1 MDQQKMIRILE
12 QELVV
17 ALGCTEPV
25 AIALASAT
33 AKKYI
38 KKPVQEIIVQVSGNI
53 LKNAKAVGI
62 PGMKSTGIDFATAI
76 GFVAGNPDKKLEV
89 LENLTAED
97 ETEAL
102 KLIQTGRI
110 NVAIAESPKKL
121 YIEITAKSDEE
132 QVKVVIADNHSN
144 ITLIE
149 VNGKAIYQGGCENI
163 GIVSDQDSLE
173 EINIAEVFEFITKV
187 DLGQLDL
194 VKKSIEL
201 NKAIGLEGLE
211 NPYGLSVGKTIR
223 ENVEN
228 GYLSDDLAT
237 RAMSLAAAGSDA
249 RMAGSTMPVMA
260 NTGSGNQGIAV
271 TLPVV
276 AVAEK
281 LNVDQDTMIRAV
293 ALSHLLTIHI
303 KSKFGRLSA
312 LCGVTAAGMGASG
325 AIAFLLG
332 GGLIEVEAAVQN
344 TIGNITGMICDG
356 AKAGCAMKVS
366 TCSNV
371 AVQSALLAMNQKK
384 IQATDGFIHNN
395 VEKSIES
402 FCKLGN
408 QGTLQTDQLILE
420 LMLETKE

>member
-1 MDQQKMIRILE
+1 MNHQKMINILE
-12 QELVV
+12 QELVI

-38 KKPVQEIIVQVSGNI
+38 TSPVTDIQVKVSGNI

-62 PGMKSTGIDFATAI
+62 PGMNSTGIDFAAAI
-76 GFVAGNPDKKLEV
+76 GFIAGNPDKKLEV
-89 LENLTAED
+89 LESVTLKD
-97 ETEAL
+97 EELAIQ
-102 KLIQTGRI
+102 LIQKGLI
-110 NVAIAESPKKL
+110 KVSISESPKKL
-121 YIEITAKSDEE
+121 YIEILVTAEKET
-132 QVKVVIADNHSN
+132 VKVIIADNHTN

-149 VNGKAIYQGGCENI
+149 INGKDVFKGGCEHI
-163 GIVSDQDSLE
+163 GILSDPDLLTGLTIS
-173 EINIAEVFEFITKV
+173 EIYDFINTV
-187 DLGQLDL
+187 DPEKLYL
-194 VKKSIEL
+194 VKRSIEL
-201 NKAIGLEGLE
+201 NKAIGLEGLA
-211 NPYGLSVGKTIR
+211 NSYGLEVGKTIK
-223 ENVEN
+223 ENVEK

-249 RMAGSTMPVMA
+249 RMAGSTLPVMA

-281 LNVDQDTMIRAV
+281 LNMSEDTMLRAV

-332 GGLIEVEAAVQN
+332 GQLQEIEAAVQN
-344 TIGNITGMICDG
+344 TIGNVTGMICDG

-384 IQATDGFIHNN
+384 IQSTDGFIHNN

-408 QGTLQTDQLILE
+408 HGTLQTDKLILE
-420 LMLETKE
+420 LMLEKKE

>member
-1 MDQQKMIRILE
+1 MDQQKIVNILE
-12 QELVV
+12 QELVI

-25 AIALASAT
+25 AIALAAAS
-33 AKKYI
+33 AKKYLSGQVEGLQV
-38 KKPVQEIIVQVSGNI
+38 KVSGNI

-62 PGMKSTGIDFATAI
+62 PGMKSTGIDFAAAI

-89 LENLTAED
+89 LENITDQD
-97 ETEAL
+97 EEIA
-102 KLIQTGRI
+102 KQLIQKGI
-110 NVAIAESPKKL
+110 ISVSISESPKKL
-121 YIEITAKSDEE
+121 YIEVVATSEIDTI
-132 QVKVVIADNHSN
+132 KVVIADNHTN
-144 ITLIE
+144 IESIE
-149 VNGKAIYQGGCENI
+149 RNGQLLYQGGCEHI
-163 GIVSDQDSLE
+163 GILSDPDLLTDLT
-173 EINIAEVFEFITKV
+173 ITTIFDFIKTV
-187 DLGQLDL
+187 QIDELYL

-201 NKAIGLEGLE
+201 NKAIGLEGLA
-211 NPYGLSVGKTIR
+211 NSYGLSVGKTIK
-223 ENVEN
+223 ENVEK

-281 LNVDQDTMIRAV
+281 LNVDEETMIRAV

-325 AIAFLLG
+325 AIAYLLG
-332 GGLIEVEAAVQN
+332 GELNEVEAAVQN
-344 TIGNITGMICDG
+344 TIGNVTGMICDG

-384 IQATDGFIHNN
+384 IQSTDGFIHNN

-408 QGTLQTDQLILE
+408 QGTLQTDKLILE
-420 LMLETKE
+420 LMLEEKE

>member
-1 MDQQKMIRILE
+1 MDHRNIVKIIE
-12 QELVV
+12 QELVI

-33 AKKYI
+33 AKKYLI
-38 KKPVQEIIVQVSGNI
+38 HSVQDIQVKVSGNI

-62 PGMKSTGIDFATAI
+62 PGMKSTGIDFAVAI
-76 GFVAGNPDKKLEV
+76 GFVAGNADKKLEV
-89 LENLTAED
+89 LENISPDKEI
-97 ETEAL
+97 EAL
-102 KLIQTGRI
+102 QLIQKGCI
-110 NVAIAESPKKL
+110 SLSIAESPKKL
-121 YIEITAKSDEE
+121 YIEIIAKSETE
-132 QVKVVIADNHSN
+132 TVKVVIADNHSN
-144 ITLIE
+144 ITIIE
-149 VNGKAIYQGGCENI
+149 VNEKVIFQGGCEHI
-163 GIVSDQDSLE
+163 GILSDQNSLE
-173 EINIAEVFEFITKV
+173 GLTIAEIYEFIRTV
-187 DLGQLDL
+187 NLDDLPL

-201 NKAIGLEGLE
+201 NKAIGLEGLA
-211 NPYGLSVGKTIR
+211 NSYGLSVGKTIK
-223 ENVEN
+223 ENVDK

-237 RAMSLAAAGSDA
+237 RAMALAAAGSDA
-249 RMAGSTMPVMA
+249 RMAGSTLPVMA

-276 AVAEK
+276 GVAEK

-325 AIAFLLG
+325 AITYLLG
-332 GGLIEVEAAVQN
+332 GELGEIEAAVQN
-344 TIGNITGMICDG
+344 TIGNVTGMICDG

-371 AVQSALLAMNQKK
+371 AVQSALLAMNNKK
-384 IQATDGFIHNN
+384 IQSTDGFIHNN

-420 LMLETKE
+420 LMLEEKE

>member
-1 MDQQKMIRILE
+1 MNQQKIINILE

-33 AKKYI
+33 AKKYL
-38 KKPVQEIIVQVSGNI
+38 KSSVVEIQVKVSGNI

-62 PGMKSTGIDFATAI
+62 PGMNSTGIDFAAAI

-89 LENLTAED
+89 LKDLTSDD
-97 ETEAL
+97 EILANQ
-102 KLIQTGRI
+102 LIQTGMI
-110 NVAIAESPKKL
+110 TVSIAETVKKL
-121 YIEITAKSDEE
+121 YIEIIVKAEKDT
-132 QVKVVIADNHSN
+132 VKVVIADNHSN

-149 VNGKAIYQGGCENI
+149 VNEKAIYHGGCENI
-163 GIVSDQDSLE
+163 GILSDPDSLSGLT
-173 EINIAEVFEFITKV
+173 IAEIFEFITTV
-187 DLGQLDL
+187 DPEALHLI
-194 VKKSIEL
+194 KKSIEL
-201 NKAIGLEGLE
+201 NKVIGLEGLA
-211 NPYGLSVGKTIR
+211 NSYGLSVGKTIK
-223 ENVEN
+223 ENVEK
-228 GYLSDDLAT
+228 GFLSDDLAT

-249 RMAGSTMPVMA
+249 RMAGSTLPVMA

-281 LNVDQDTMIRAV
+281 LNIKQDVMIRAV

-325 AIAFLLG
+325 AIAYLLG
-332 GGLIEVEAAVQN
+332 GGLTEVEAAVQN
-344 TIGNITGMICDG
+344 TIGNVTGMICDG

-371 AVQSALLAMNQKK
+371 AVQSALLAMNNKK
-384 IQATDGFIHNN
+384 IQSTDGFIHND

-420 LMLETKE
+420 LMLEEKV

>member
-1 MDQQKMIRILE
+1 MDQQKIFNILE

-33 AKKYI
+33 AKKYL
-38 KKPVQEIIVQVSGNI
+38 KSPVVEIQVKVSGNI

-62 PGMKSTGIDFATAI
+62 PGMNSTGIDFAAAI

-89 LENLTAED
+89 LVDLTSDD
-97 ETEAL
+97 EVRAIQ
-102 KLIQTGRI
+102 LIQTGMI
-110 NVAIAESPKKL
+110 TVSMPETTKKL
-121 YIEITAKSDEE
+121 YIEIIVKAEKDL
-132 QVKVVIADNHSN
+132 VKVVIADNHSN

-149 VNGKAIYQGGCENI
+149 VNGKAIFQGGCEHI
-163 GIVSDQDSLE
+163 GILSDQDSLSGLT
-173 EINIAEVFEFITKV
+173 IAEIFEFITTV
-187 DLGQLDL
+187 DSGALHL

-201 NKAIGLEGLE
+201 NKAIGLEGLS
-211 NPYGLSVGKTIR
+211 NSYGLSVGKTIK
-223 ENVEN
+223 ENVEK
-228 GYLSDDLAT
+228 GFLSDDLAT

-249 RMAGSTMPVMA
+249 RMAGSTLPVMA

-281 LNVDQDTMIRAV
+281 LNVKQDFMIRAV

-325 AIAFLLG
+325 GIAFLLG
-332 GGLIEVEAAVQN
+332 GGLTEVEAAVQN
-344 TIGNITGMICDG
+344 TIGNVTGMICDG

-371 AVQSALLAMNQKK
+371 AVQSALLAMNNKK
-384 IQATDGFIHNN
+384 IQSTDGFIHNN

-420 LMLETKE
+420 LMLEEKV